1 LIFTLF
7 GEYVLERGGTIWTSN
22 LLHLIDVL
30 GVGEQAVR
38 STLSRMTHKGW
49 IAPQKQGRW
58 SQYSLTSRG
67 CDLLQ
72 RGKRRIFEQI
82 ITEWDGKW
90 HMIVYSLPENK
101 RHKRHALRTQL
112 RWLGFGRLAPG
123 TWISPHNPSTEIES
137 MLAELEITTHVEH
150 FAGEFLGTV
159 TNKMLVRRCWDLDG
173 LETQY
178 REFIDNFM
186 PQYQEC
192 QAQAN
197 EQQLLDPADC
207 FVRLFWLTH
216 EFQSF
221 PLKDP
226 NLPIALLPKDWIG
239 FVARKLFEDY
249 HEFLASHANAFVD
262 AVVTGRVI
270 LPAGNEQVAGK

>member
-7 GEYVLERGGTIWTSN
+7 GEYVLERGGTIWTAN
-22 LLHLIDVL
+22 LLQLMDML

-38 STLSRMTHKGW
+38 STLSRMTRKGW
-49 IAPQKQGRW
+49 FAPQKQGRR

-67 CDLLQ
+67 YDLLQ

-82 ITEWDGKW
+82 VTEWDGKW
-90 HMIVYSLPENK
+90 HMIVYSLPEKK

-123 TWISPHNPSTEIES
+123 TWISPHDPSTEIEDV
-137 MLAELEITTHVEH
+137 LAGLKIAPYVEH
-150 FAGEFLGTV
+150 FAGEFLGT
-159 TNKMLVRRCWDLDG
+159 TANERLIYRCWNLEG

-178 REFIDNFM
+178 RAFIDCFM
-186 PQYQEC
+186 PQFQKC

-197 EQQLLDPADC
+197 ERQPMDPADC

-226 NLPIALLPKDWIG
+226 NLPVALLPHDWIG
-239 FVARKLFEDY
+239 FAARKLFEDY
-249 HEFLASHANAFVD
+249 HEFLASHARAFVD
-262 AVVTGRVI
+262 DVVTGQVI
-270 LPAGNEQVAGK
+270 LPAGGERVVGR